1 MQLVWR
7 ASVALALHSM
17 STSLSL
23 LIFIFSLTFFIERG
37 REGKGRGKHKQT
49 QQSQKLACEHSSLK
63 VWHFPQKLMEIKNR
77 AKRKGKLDRTS
88 HPPNKFYYVS
98 FHCVKNQLFANVKKI
113 TLLAS
118 LVRKLH
124 SSGHLGCSVRSQSQR
139 PPQPADNYRSLG
151 KNVHSLINWQVVAE
165 GCMLSLVEIRC
176 VQCSTEN
183 IWLLWL
189 QQTAAVSHSLHGR
202 QVFATTQRFVYRRDG
217 VFMY

>member
-7 ASVALALHSM
+7 ASVALALHSR
-17 STSLSL
+17 STLLSL
-23 LIFIFSLTFFIERG
+23 LIFTFSLTFFIDRG

-88 HPPNKFYYVS
+88 HPQINFIMCLFTVS
-98 FHCVKNQLFANVKKI
+98 RTNYLPTWKKKR

-139 PPQPADNYRSLG
+139 PPQPADN
-151 KNVHSLINWQVVAE
+151 
-165 GCMLSLVEIRC
+165 
-176 VQCSTEN
+176 
-183 IWLLWL
+183 
-189 QQTAAVSHSLHGR
+189 
-202 QVFATTQRFVYRRDG
+202 
-217 VFMY
+217 